1 MESILNPAAIP
12 PEAVHKAMSAEAIM
26 QYLSEAEKRSE
37 GAQSIIFGRKL
48 SENEESAAT
57 VKAFV
62 LATRERLSGSNS
74 EAQALARMDVII
86 RVAMFMGYQLAQA
99 QLAAAPAVS

>member
-12 PEAVHKAMSAEAIM
+12 PEAFHQAMSAESIIA
-26 QYLSEAEKRSE
+26 YLSEAEKHSE
-37 GAQSIIFGRKL
+37 GAQSIIFGRSL
-48 SENEESAAT
+48 SANEESSAT
-57 VKAFV
+57 VRAFV
-62 LATRERLSGSNS
+62 LATRERLQGSSS

-99 QLAAAPAVS
+99 QLAVAPAVG